1 MEITSLSIVIS
12 IHRAQDLQIFKDSEA
27 AQHIRKSVEVRG
39 LVVAVY
45 TSKKEIPSSISAA
58 NVVLAG
64 GLGSLSARAPE
75 SKGSRAR

>member
-27 AQHIRKSVEVRG
+27 AQPIRKSVEVRG

-45 TSKKEIPSSISAA
+45 TSKKGNTFI
-58 NVVLAG
+58 NFG
-64 GLGSLSARAPE
+64 GKRGTGRGPGFA
-75 SKGSRAR
+75 